1 MNDFPLNL
9 LLGMIAGFSVSMPL
23 GPAGLFCIQRTLSK
37 GQRSGLVAGLGAAT
51 SDIIYALLA
60 ILSLSFINNFIENNK
75 NLLFFI
81 SGLGLMIIGI
91 AIYSTNPVKQLRQ
104 NRESKKFVE
113 DYFTGFL
120 MSITN
125 PGCLFLIIGVFA
137 FLGTTVDRSSGSF
150 IISAILLGVF
160 LGGSLWWFFLST
172 IISLFRKKI
181 RLRQLWN
188 INRFAGIALMV
199 LGMVAGTK
207 GLSGLL
213 RTLIH

>member
-1 MNDFPLNL
+1 
-9 LLGMIAGFSVSMPL
+9 
-23 GPAGLFCIQRTLSK
+23 
-37 GQRSGLVAGLGAAT
+37 
-51 SDIIYALLA
+51 
-60 ILSLSFINNFIENNK
+60 
-75 NLLFFI
+75 
-81 SGLGLMIIGI
+81 
-91 AIYSTNPVKQLRQ
+91 
-104 NRESKKFVE
+104 
-113 DYFTGFL
+113 
-120 MSITN
+120 
-125 PGCLFLIIGVFA
+125 
-137 FLGTTVDRSSGSF
+137 
-150 IISAILLGVF
+150 LLGVF